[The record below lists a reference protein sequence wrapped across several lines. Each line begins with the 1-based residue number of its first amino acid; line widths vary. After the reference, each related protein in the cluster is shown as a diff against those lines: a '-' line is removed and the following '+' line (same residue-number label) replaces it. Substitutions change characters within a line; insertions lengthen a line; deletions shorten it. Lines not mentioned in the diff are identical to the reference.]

1 MKFKLSINNI
11 SGLQFFQLFRF
22 SILFLISII
31 LSKSQLGTGEI
42 GIYET
47 FLLIAGGVSFFW
59 IGGLIQSILPL
70 FKSNKS
76 FTSSST
82 QKTPILFNSFLLML
96 FFSVL
101 AGLFVFISD
110 EVIAGFLS
118 LHTSKIPYLKILIA
132 YIVLSGP
139 NNLIEYILL
148 LKNHPKTI
156 IGYGIISFTLQLF
169 FVTVPVLLGYDL
181 GYGLYGLVAVNL
193 LKFTY
198 LIYLLFKYSHFKF
211 SFQFIKEHLGLATP
225 LIFSIF
231 LSGSASY
238 VDGFLVS
245 NKFSEA
251 TFAIFRYGAREL
263 PFVVLLANAF
273 SNAMI
278 PEFSGQS
285 NLSES
290 LNLLKRRSKKLMHY
304 LFPASIVLLLISNW
318 LYPLIF
324 NPNFAESANVFNI
337 YLLIIVSRLIFPQ
350 TILVGLKKTRIIMF
364 SSLFELIINIGLS
377 LVLINW
383 LGIEG
388 VALATLIAYLIQKII
403 MMAYLSIQENIKLA
417 TYTPITTWIT
427 WSVTISAV
435 YLIVRFIF
443 NPGM

>member
-1 MKFKLSINNI
+1 MRFKLSINNI

-31 LSKSQLGTGEI
+31 FSKSQLGTGEI

-59 IGGLIQSILPL
+59 IGGLIQSIMPL
-70 FKSNKS
+70 FRSNNT
-76 FTSSST
+76 FANTDG

-96 FFSVL
+96 TFSIL

-110 EVIAGFLS
+110 EAIAGFLS
-118 LHTSKIPYLKILIA
+118 LHTSKLPYLKILIA

-156 IGYGIISFTLQLF
+156 IGYGLISFTLQLF

-181 GYGLYGLVAVNL
+181 GYGLYGLVAVNMI
-193 LKFTY
+193 KFA
-198 LIYLLFKYSHFKF
+198 YLLFLLLKYSRIRL
-211 SFQFIKEHLGLATP
+211 SVMFIKEHLGLATP
-225 LIFSIF
+225 LIFSIL

-245 NKFSEA
+245 NKFNEA
-251 TFAIFRYGAREL
+251 TFAIFKYGAREL

-278 PEFSGQS
+278 PEFSEKS
-285 NLSES
+285 DLSES
-290 LNLLKRRSKKLMHY
+290 LKLLKRRSEKLMHY
-304 LFPASIVLLLISNW
+304 LFPASIALLLVSKW
-318 LYPLIF
+318 LYPLVF
-324 NPNFAESANVFNI
+324 NPDFAESANVFNI

-350 TILVGLKKTRIIMF
+350 TILVGLKKTRVIMF
-364 SSLFELIINIGLS
+364 SSLFELIINISLS
-377 LVLINW
+377 LVFIDLF
-383 LGIEG
+383 GIEG

-403 MMAYLSIQENIKLA
+403 MMFYLSVKEDVKLNSYIPVA
-417 TYTPITTWIT
+417 AWLV
-427 WSVTISAV
+427 WSIVISV
-435 YLIVRFIF
+435 VFVLVRFLF
-443 NPGM
+443 